1 MLLNKTLSKS
11 NNELQNQL
19 IKLFH
24 SSGIPLH
31 FNKTGNK
38 EFTNYQRISLIIL
51 LRRSKK
57 SLRDF
62 VVELR
67 ESRWTSWLGLR
78 RIPGKST
85 LHDWIKRSEMKT
97 IRQLFKL
104 LKPQKS
110 TLTAIDGTG
119 FDSWQ
124 RSRHYEKRA
133 NEIGDLPHMIYA
145 KADLF
150 IDVKTR
156 KVLDFN
162 LNFTRIHDVK
172 VAEKIFKRINLKG
185 KIILA
190 DRGYD
195 SEHLHEI
202 IRNKG
207 GILYAPVRKMDKK
220 AFKRKKPGGFYRR
233 KCIELPEYYH
243 QRSIIEAIN
252 FSIKKKQITSL
263 LSKKKYMQKREFGW
277 HMIVYNLRIELN
289 ETQFPQE
296 IGQNYFFILIG
307 IYVFPDSAEFGK
319 VFYIL
324 AFFKFHGF

>member
-1 MLLNKTLSKS
+1 MNCLSRIMLQQKILPKHC
-11 NNELQNQL
+11 NELQNEL

-24 SSGIPLH
+24 SSGMPLH

-67 ESRWTSWLGLR
+67 ESRWTSWLDLR

-85 LHDWIKRSEMKT
+85 LHDWIKMFKMKT

-104 LKPQKS
+104 LKPKKS

-124 RSRHYEKRA
+124 RSRHYEKRV
-133 NEIGDLPHMIYA
+133 NEIGDLPHMPYA

-162 LNFTRIHDVK
+162 LNFTRMHDVK
-172 VAEKIFKRINLKG
+172 VAEKIFKRFNLKN

-190 DRGYD
+190 DKGYD
-195 SEHLHEI
+195 SEPLHELV
-202 IRNKG
+202 RNKR
-207 GILYAPVRKMDKK
+207 GILYAPVRKTDKRS
-220 AFKRKKPGGFYRR
+220 FKRKRPKGFYRR
-233 KCIELPEYYH
+233 KCVELPEYYH

-263 LSKKKYMQKREFGW
+263 MSKKKYMQMREFAW
-277 HMIVYNLRIELN
+277 QMITYNLRINLKIKCASM
-289 ETQFPQE
+289 ETE
-296 IGQNYFFILIG
+296 QNYFFVLVK
-307 IYVFPDSAEFGK
+307 IYFFPDSP
-319 VFYIL
+319 
-324 AFFKFHGF
+324 FHSIAL